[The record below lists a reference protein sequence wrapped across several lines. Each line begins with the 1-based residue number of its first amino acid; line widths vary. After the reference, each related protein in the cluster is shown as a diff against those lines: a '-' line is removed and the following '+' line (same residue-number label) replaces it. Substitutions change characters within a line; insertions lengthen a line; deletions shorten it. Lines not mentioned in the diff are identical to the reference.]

1 MDPTRLGQ
9 LKSYVKQSRDA
20 GQTYDQVRAA
30 LLGGGW
36 NEDEVNE
43 YLPTAWAET
52 EPVVAAA
59 PPPAAPPP
67 AAPPGAPPATPPAV
81 PPTAPPPV
89 VAPAPAPT
97 PVVAPSY
104 APPAAPAY
112 AAAPGDN
119 TSGMQG
125 PVPPEVEAMGWS
137 WGGFGLNWI
146 WGIGNRV
153 YIALLAFIPC
163 VNLFVAIYLGI
174 AGHKLA
180 WQNRRFESVQQYK
193 DTMKAWNTWGLI
205 FFIVNIVFSIIYGV
219 IGGIAGSQMQ
229 NLPQ

>member
-9 LKSYVKQSRDA
+9 LKGYVKQSREA
-20 GQTYDQVRAA
+20 GQSYDQVHAA
-30 LLGGGW
+30 LLDGGW

-52 EPVVAAA
+52 EPVMA
-59 PPPAAPPP
+59 AAPPP
-67 AAPPGAPPATPPAV
+67 AAPPGAPPAAPPAM
-81 PPTAPPPV
+81 PPV
-89 VAPAPAPT
+89 VVVPTPAPT
-97 PVVAPSY
+97 PVVAPGY

-112 AAAPGDN
+112 PAAPGEN

-125 PVPPEVEAMGWS
+125 PVPPEVEQMGWS

-146 WGIGNRV
+146 WGIANRV

-193 DTMKAWNTWGLI
+193 ETMKAWNTWGLVV
-205 FFIVNIVFSIIYGV
+205 FLVNIVFSIIYGV